1 MTRLAWR
8 VVPIT
13 CDVMPYSPAA
23 HTPGVA
29 HGPPLPGVA
38 GTDCCAYMPHSS
50 ATLCRPA
57 HQVSAGSWSAAL
69 GPAGGRQAGN
79 WSTVLGPAGGRQAG
93 NWSTA
98 LGPAGGRKAGNWSTA
113 LGPAGGRQAGNW
125 STALGPAGG
134 RQACRQAGRLGGGQY
149 IRCKQAGGRPGVS
162 RQELCSPWI
171 CRVGAVWG
179 RSGPGLWSE
188 VWGRG

>member
-1 MTRLAWR
+1 MTTLCTISILLVLTEAARVTRLAWR

-69 GPAGGRQAGN
+69 GPAGGRQA
-79 WSTVLGPAGGRQAG
+79 
-93 NWSTA
+93 
-98 LGPAGGRKAGNWSTA
+98 
-113 LGPAGGRQAGNW
+113 
-125 STALGPAGG
+125 
-134 RQACRQAGRLGGGQY
+134 CRQAGGLGGGQY

>member
-98 LGPAGGRKAGNWSTA
+98 LGPAGGR
-113 LGPAGGRQAGNW
+113 
-125 STALGPAGG
+125 
-134 RQACRQAGRLGGGQY
+134 QACRQAGRLGGGQY